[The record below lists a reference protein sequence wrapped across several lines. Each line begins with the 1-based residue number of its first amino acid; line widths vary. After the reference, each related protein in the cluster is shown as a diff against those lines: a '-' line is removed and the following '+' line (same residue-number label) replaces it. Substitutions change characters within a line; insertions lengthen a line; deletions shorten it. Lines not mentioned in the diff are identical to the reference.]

1 MLTDRLVADAL
12 GRLSAYD
19 REEGGWRRDLARPY
33 LPLSVG
39 AAAAVIA
46 AFLWLP
52 KTAIPHADGP
62 TADAYGLA
70 PNEPLGAV
78 MMSSEDAPTMAVL
91 LATHISERAP

>member
-1 MLTDRLVADAL
+1 VADAL

-19 REEGGWRRDLARPY
+19 RKVEGWRRDLARLY

-52 KTAIPHADGP
+52 KTAIPQADGP
-62 TADAYGLA
+62 TVDAYGLA
-70 PNEPLGAV
+70 PNDPLGAA

-91 LATHISERAP
+91 LATRISERAP